1 MTHKRYKKKYLSI
14 LLIPDDESSP
24 KSLKIRYSV
33 LRIGAVIAILV
44 VLLFFIGVF
53 SYGKLVQEAFEN
65 VSLRQENAQMA
76 KQVQRVNEMAAELN
90 KLKQLSEKVR
100 NSLTGYV
107 KITEDVEKLPKQN
120 PADRLKENSIETI
133 FTSIPVKAPVTGFI
147 SQEFKRSVHTGI
159 DIVAPQG
166 TPVVASAD
174 GSVLYSGW
182 TMDGGYTIII
192 GHTNGYYT
200 FYKHNLRNLVYNNQ
214 RVKQGEVIA
223 YLGNSGEKSYGP
235 HLHFEIWKDGKPI
248 DPRKLIPRFD

>member
-1 MTHKRYKKKYLSI
+1 MTHKKYRKKYLNI
-14 LLIPDDESSP
+14 LLIPDDESAP
-24 KSLKIRYSV
+24 KNLKIRYSV
-33 LRIGAVIAILV
+33 LRTGAVIAILV
-44 VLLFFIGVF
+44 VVLFFIGVF
-53 SYGKLVQEAFEN
+53 SYGRLVQEAFEN
-65 VSLRQENAQMA
+65 VSLRQENVRMLE
-76 KQVQRVNEMAAELN
+76 QVQQVNKMAAELN

-107 KITEDVEKLPKQN
+107 KITEDMGTLPEQKSAEQ
-120 PADRLKENSIETI
+120 LKENSVETI

-166 TPVVASAD
+166 TPVVAAAD

-214 RVKQGEVIA
+214 RVEQGEVIA

-235 HLHFEIWKDGKPI
+235 HLHFEIWKDGRPI
-248 DPRKLIPRFD
+248 NPRKLIPQFD